1 MRTLVIGTLS
11 ALLLGIGATTALAQM
26 GPGMGAA
33 MGGGMG
39 PGGGWRVTQ
48 GNTPGYALMTPAE
61 RGAHQTKISS
71 LRTYEE
77 CRTYMDEHHR
87 MMETRAKEKGT
98 TLMMMR
104 ADPCTDMKAAG
115 RIK

>member
-26 GPGMGAA
+26 GPGMGA
-33 MGGGMG
+33 GMG
-39 PGGGWRVTQ
+39 PGGGWHVNQ

-61 RGAHQTKISS
+61 RNAHQAKMQS
-71 LRTYEE
+71 LKTYQE
-77 CRTYMDEHHR
+77 CKAYIDEHHR
-87 MMETRAKEKGT
+87 TMEARAKEKGT
-98 TLMMMR
+98 KLMVMR
-104 ADPCTDMKAAG
+104 ADPCGDMKAAG